1 MYCAVCSFCRRTDEA
16 SESERR
22 LLLDS
27 VSGARGKFAPNLV
40 CRRSTV
46 AVECEGCLDNSTAGT
61 HLLQGNG
68 RASRWMPLQRIPG
81 LVFTFRCRSV
91 SYARSHTMG
100 GRRSPED
107 CNRSPAPD
115 PVGCCKMSKRFLLKL
130 CCSVETVTQSCSA
143 LSVVY
148 RNSCALV
155 GGAIKRNAKHVLC
168 GRRRIQRG
176 VYEVQEVATQMTV
189 DAICW

>member
-1 MYCAVCSFCRRTDEA
+1 
-16 SESERR
+16 
-22 LLLDS
+22 
-27 VSGARGKFAPNLV
+27 
-40 CRRSTV
+40 
-46 AVECEGCLDNSTAGT
+46 
-61 HLLQGNG
+61 
-68 RASRWMPLQRIPG
+68 
-81 LVFTFRCRSV
+81 
-91 SYARSHTMG
+91 MG

-107 CNRSPAPD
+107 CNRSSAPD
-115 PVGCCKMSKRFLLKL
+115 PVGYCKMSKRFLLKL

-176 VYEVQEVATQMTV
+176 VYEVQEVATRMTV
-189 DAICW
+189 DAICWCEAQIAILAALCRARYKDLAVERGRTR